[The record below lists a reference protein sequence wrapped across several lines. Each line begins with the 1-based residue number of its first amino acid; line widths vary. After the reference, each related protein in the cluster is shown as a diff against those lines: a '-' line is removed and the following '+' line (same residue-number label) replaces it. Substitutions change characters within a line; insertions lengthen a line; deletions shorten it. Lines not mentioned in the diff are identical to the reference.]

1 MALTER
7 FYGANTAGTGR
18 SIQDFGL
25 SDTNSLYQY
34 TAKLRVKGLLV
45 VVFFDTSSA
54 PSVQAVDIVQGWTAD
69 LPTQKWTALAVT
81 EGERP
86 ELAEFAASHSLSN
99 VSVLLDYELY
109 QTRQWGVSRLPTI
122 FLVSGKTGRVLHKI
136 LGLDEA
142 ALDGMK
148 LMLHDEVGKIVAA
161 EEAAKKAA
169 EEKAAADAAA
179 KAAEASKAAEAPKP

>member
-7 FYGANTAGTGR
+7 FYGANTIGIGR
-18 SIQDFGL
+18 PIQDFGL
-25 SDTNSLYQY
+25 SDTNALYQY

-45 VVFFDTSSA
+45 IVFFDTNSA
-54 PSVQAVDIVQGWTAD
+54 PSVKALDIVQGWSTD

-86 ELAEFAASHSLSN
+86 ELAQFASQHNLSN
-99 VSVLLDYELY
+99 VSVMLDYELY
-109 QTRQWGVSRLPTI
+109 QTRQWGVSHLPSVYLI
-122 FLVSGKTGRVLHKI
+122 SGKSGRVLNKI
-136 LGLDEA
+136 MGLDEA

-148 LMLHDEVGKIVAA
+148 LMLHDEVSKIVSG

-179 KAAEASKAAEAPKP
+179 KAAETPKA